1 MIVITNLEHIEKIIN
16 SNKGYITRKDI
27 NESGISSFFLYDYVK
42 KNSLI
47 KYGTGFYARN
57 DWIKD
62 DYLVFQYLYP
72 KYIFSL
78 YSAAYIHGL
87 SDYNP
92 PFLEVTGPKN
102 YRPFPLPKNGI
113 IVHTDTLKET
123 YSIGITKVETIFGN
137 NIKVYDIEKTVCDFI
152 KNRKKIDSESF
163 VKCINR
169 YKKRTDKNVNKLMKY
184 AKIIGIEDVV
194 FSLMEILLNED

>member
-1 MIVITNLEHIEKIIN
+1 MIAMTNLEYIEKIIDL
-16 SNKGYITRKDI
+16 NKGYITRKDI
-27 NESGISSFFLYDYVK
+27 NENGIPSFFLYDYVK

-62 DYLVFQYLYP
+62 DYLIFQYLYP

-78 YSAAYIHGL
+78 YSAVYIHGL
-87 SDYNP
+87 GDYNP

-102 YRPFPLPKNGI
+102 YRPFPLPKDGI

-123 YSIGITKVETIFGN
+123 YFIGITEAETIFGDK
-137 NIKVYDIEKTVCDFI
+137 IKVYDIEKTVCDFI
-152 KNRKKIDSESF
+152 KKRKKIDSESF

-169 YKKRTDKNVNKLMKY
+169 YKKRIDKNVNNLMKY
-184 AKIIGIEDVV
+184 AKIMGIEDEV

>member
-1 MIVITNLEHIEKIIN
+1 MTNLEHIEKIIN

-27 NESGISSFFLYDYVK
+27 NESGISFFSLYDYVK

-47 KYGTGFYARN
+47 KYRTGFYARN

-87 SDYNP
+87 GDYNP
-92 PFLEVTGPKN
+92 PFLEVTGPKKLSS
-102 YRPFPLPKNGI
+102 FSVTEKW
-113 IVHTDTLKET
+113 
-123 YSIGITKVETIFGN
+123 N
-137 NIKVYDIEKTVCDFI
+137 NCSY
-152 KNRKKIDSESF
+152 
-163 VKCINR
+163 
-169 YKKRTDKNVNKLMKY
+169 
-184 AKIIGIEDVV
+184 
-194 FSLMEILLNED
+194 